1 MQQQQQHP
9 LPIISICPELF
20 LVCSFISTGIIDC
33 TNYTYYTRL
42 DVLESYT
49 PDTVTMIINDFKDN
63 FVTFPIIR
71 FSFLNENS

>member
-9 LPIISICPELF
+9 LPIISIWPELF
-20 LVCSFISTGIIDC
+20 LVCSFISTGIDC